1 MARGKHSA
9 RKKKKVKREWS
20 KVMTLLVVLSGF
32 VIAQEALF
40 LMFYCIKNEYT
51 STAAWLTAAVGLAE
65 AIIGAGL
72 TGYLSLA
79 KSDHSEGGITFE
91 TAKAAN
97 FKTGAGS
104 DNSPAI

>member
-51 STAAWLTAAVGLAE
+51 STAACDD
-65 AIIGAGL
+65 
-72 TGYLSLA
+72 LSFQISSRHKGRA
-79 KSDHSEGGITFE
+79 RTNTPSSI
-91 TAKAAN
+91 
-97 FKTGAGS
+97 
-104 DNSPAI
+104 